1 MGKMEI
7 EAAEEFV
14 SVLDRLVKNSDGIA
28 KKAVYKGAGTAA
40 DEIKKEIESL
50 PASGIAIQGKKDKRK
65 KIGVL
70 PEEKDDL
77 IKGFGI
83 SPVQKIADSIDVKIG
98 FDGYGHKTRNYPGG
112 VPVVLTARAIISGTS
127 FRHKNDFV
135 RRAVSR
141 AKEKTVD
148 TMNNVIEEQN
158 KKEME

>member
-83 SPVQKIADSIDVKIG
+83 SPVQ
-98 FDGYGHKTRNYPGG
+98 
-112 VPVVLTARAIISGTS
+112 IIP
-127 FRHKNDFV
+127 
-135 RRAVSR
+135 AVSLSCLLPVPSYQEHHSDIR
-141 AKEKTVD
+141 
-148 TMNNVIEEQN
+148 MIL
-158 KKEME
+158 